1 MIAVVQRVTSAGV
14 AVEATGY
21 AARIGPGL
29 CILLGVEQG
38 DGEPEADWIADKLAS
53 LRIFR
58 DEDDRMNRSV
68 IDTRGEILL
77 ISQFT
82 LLGDCRKG
90 NRPSFVQAAPPEVA
104 EPLYER
110 VAKRLRDRHDL
121 TVQMGVFGAMM
132 MISIENDG
140 PVTLIV
146 ERRPAEASE
155 NG

>member
-38 DGEPEADWIADKLAS
+38 DGEQEADWIADKLAS

-68 IDTRGEILL
+68 IDTRGEVLL

-146 ERRPAEASE
+146 ERRPKMCS
-155 NG
+155 

>member
-14 AVEATGY
+14 SVEATGY
-21 AARIGPGL
+21 AARIGHGL

-38 DGEPEADWIADKLAS
+38 DTAREADWIADKLAS

-58 DEDDRMNRSV
+58 DEEGRMNRSI
-68 IDTRGEILL
+68 IDIGGEVLL

-90 NRPSFVQAAPPEVA
+90 NRPSFIQAAPPEVA
-104 EPLYER
+104 EPLYEH
-110 VAKRLRDRHDL
+110 VAKRLREEHSL
-121 TVQMGVFGAMM
+121 PVAMGIFGAIM

-146 ERRPAEASE
+146 ERRPAETSE